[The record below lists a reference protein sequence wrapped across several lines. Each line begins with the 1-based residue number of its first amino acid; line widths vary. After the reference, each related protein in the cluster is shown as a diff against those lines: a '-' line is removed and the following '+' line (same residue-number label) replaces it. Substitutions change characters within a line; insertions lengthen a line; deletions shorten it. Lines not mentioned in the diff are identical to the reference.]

1 MVSLCKTHKCARSS
15 EWTRKPPQRWNTELS
30 AGRESAVGVDA
41 PSRGCR
47 AGWWV
52 EMTPGSLAHTNT
64 AVSGSLLQ
72 HPGGRRQGL
81 PHSRQTPSGRGPRGA
96 LADRGLW
103 LVTHPGKP
111 KALRWSQYIFGLS
124 TSDRYYGSTFLSWNL
139 KPKALSCG
147 SAEDSQIAKY
157 LVVNLKGNIKKYNL
171 LFIVNYEVAKTFRF
185 GIYIWESGQRTDLRS
200 VSDCR
205 SSSQFLVELEKNGLN
220 KQKGNNFCLFCFKHG
235 AN

>member
-1 MVSLCKTHKCARSS
+1 MDEKASAETEHGTICWLSLLLVHLTGVQGWVASGDDTRVTGTHKHSS
-15 EWTRKPPQRWNTELS
+15 FWVAPAAVCSWWAA
-30 AGRESAVGVDA
+30 AGA
-41 PSRGCR
+41 PRC
-47 AGWWV
+47 
-52 EMTPGSLAHTNT
+52 
-64 AVSGSLLQ
+64 
-72 HPGGRRQGL
+72 
-81 PHSRQTPSGRGPRGA
+81 RQTPSGRGPRRA

-139 KPKALSCG
+139 KPKALSCW

-200 VSDCR
+200 VSNYR
-205 SSSQFLVELEKNGLN
+205 PSSQFLVELEKNGLN